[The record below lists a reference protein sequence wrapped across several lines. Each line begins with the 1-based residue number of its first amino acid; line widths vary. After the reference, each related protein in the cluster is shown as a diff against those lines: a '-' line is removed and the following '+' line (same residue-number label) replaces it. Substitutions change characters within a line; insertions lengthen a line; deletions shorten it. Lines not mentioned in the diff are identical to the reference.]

1 MSVSLNVE
9 KREAQ
14 SKGKL
19 NQLRQD
25 GKVPGVVYGQKIKE
39 ASPIAVDEREL
50 QALLKSNPNAVL
62 EIEVPTAGKQPVMI
76 TDIQRDS
83 LSRKLLHIDLHQ
95 IDMNSEVT
103 TSVRIEVTGEAV
115 GVKEGGVM
123 QTVLHELEITC
134 LPNSIPESVSIDV
147 SELQVGE
154 SLAVSEVKLP
164 KGVSTS
170 VDSEMII
177 VSILAPQKEEL
188 DEDAEET
195 AEESAEADQAED
207 APAAEADKE

>member
-1 MSVSLNVE
+1 MSVSLKVE

-25 GKVPGVVYGQKIKE
+25 GKVPGVVYGQNIKQ

-103 TSVRIEVTGEAV
+103 TSVRIEVTGEAA

-134 LPNSIPESVSIDV
+134 LPSSIPESVSIDV
-147 SELQVGE
+147 SELQIGE

-170 VDSEMII
+170 VDPEMVI

-188 DEDAEET
+188 DEEAEET
-195 AEESAEADQAED
+195 AEESAEADEAED
-207 APAAEADKE
+207 APAAEGEQE

>member
-19 NQLRQD
+19 NKLRQD
-25 GKVPGVVYGQKIKE
+25 GKVPGVVYGQNIKQ

-103 TSVRIEVTGEAV
+103 TSVRIEVSGEAA
-115 GVKEGGVM
+115 GVKEGGIM

-134 LPNSIPESVSIDV
+134 LPNSIPESLSIDV

-170 VDSEMII
+170 VDPEMII

-188 DEDAEET
+188 DEEAEET

-207 APAAEADKE
+207 APATEGDQE